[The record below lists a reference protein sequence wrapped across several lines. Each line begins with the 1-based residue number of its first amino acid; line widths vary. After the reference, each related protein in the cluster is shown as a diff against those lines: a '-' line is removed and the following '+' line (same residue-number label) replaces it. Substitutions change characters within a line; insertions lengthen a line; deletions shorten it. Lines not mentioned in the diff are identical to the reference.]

1 MTEPSG
7 KTPPEDILLPLFRAI
22 LTSSVAA
29 VEPTEEVKSA
39 LSAAHSATH
48 SAVSA
53 SSAARST
60 VSAAISAVSAAH
72 SAAHSAD
79 SAALS
84 AAHSAAISAA
94 LSTSSAAHSAAI
106 SAVSADSATLSA
118 APSESDLTS
127 GGGEAVPRAV
137 FNSPLWWTEPTP
149 SQIAANWDNLRDA
162 LRAHPAPW
170 DFWID
175 WYERHLNGRPQN
187 WDLLEQI
194 VLLPDEDWQK
204 GAAHINLIIESLA
217 LRTASD
223 ALPYAEEL
231 KVRDETNLVYAL
243 PIPIEDQP
251 TYDRALDRLADIL
264 EMDKR
269 QNFLGGSF
277 TADVLNKA
285 VTEYRDDPQRVH
297 EDVVES
303 RSIIEGEIKK
313 EYLPDNSFGNA
324 LLERLDQTA
333 LDIRR
338 THPKVAETA
347 MKRALQRL
355 RETSAL
361 ERKDLLNEL
370 HRLREVAEQQLADEI
385 AQDIE
390 LFIAEL
396 EGVMAGQEKVPSAA
410 GYRLA
415 SRALRIADFIAK
427 GVVGFASGVT
437 AIDALA
443 TLIRSIFG
451 L

>member
-1 MTEPSG
+1 
-7 KTPPEDILLPLFRAI
+7 
-22 LTSSVAA
+22 
-29 VEPTEEVKSA
+29 
-39 LSAAHSATH
+39 
-48 SAVSA
+48 
-53 SSAARST
+53 
-60 VSAAISAVSAAH
+60 
-72 SAAHSAD
+72 
-79 SAALS
+79 
-84 AAHSAAISAA
+84 
-94 LSTSSAAHSAAI
+94 
-106 SAVSADSATLSA
+106 
-118 APSESDLTS
+118 
-127 GGGEAVPRAV
+127 
-137 FNSPLWWTEPTP
+137 
-149 SQIAANWDNLRDA
+149 
-162 LRAHPAPW
+162 
-170 DFWID
+170 
-175 WYERHLNGRPQN
+175 
-187 WDLLEQI
+187 
-194 VLLPDEDWQK
+194 
-204 GAAHINLIIESLA
+204 
-217 LRTASD
+217 RTASD

-396 EGVMAGQEKVPSAA
+396 EGIMAGQEKVPSAA

-415 SRALRIADFIAK
+415 SRALRIADLIAK